1 MTPEVLAV
9 IMFLTT
15 LLFLLFGFPVAFTLA
30 GSSLIFAF
38 VGDLLGV
45 FNFKMLL
52 FFPQRIYGVMINEA
66 LVAVPLFIFMGVM
79 LEKTRIAAKLL
90 DSIGDYD
97 IFVFIF
103 GLIIFGFSAYYLWLT
118 RHYMD
123 RFEEIISTSS
133 KREFQKNWTE
143 IEQIARYQLPKE
155 YRKRVA
161 EARKK
166 FGLR

>member
-1 MTPEVLAV
+1 MRNIYTDTVLEYIMASEWRKDLDKFLQEHMLAV
-9 IMFLTT
+9 SSVFTIIS
-15 LLFLLFGFPVAFTLA
+15 GFMIYV
-30 GSSLIFAF
+30 GMMGEWYSSSSLAPTLI
-38 VGDLLGV
+38 
-45 FNFKMLL
+45 
-52 FFPQRIYGVMINEA
+52 
-66 LVAVPLFIFMGVM
+66 
-79 LEKTRIAAKLL
+79 L

-133 KREFQKNWTE
+133 KKEFQKNWTE